1 MTGDDK
7 VRKSIL
13 DILNKTAKETVDK
26 EGALCTNYILVAEF
40 VDTNN
45 EYYKMVLKDETLPV
59 WRHTGLLY
67 HILETEFNEEE
78 DEDGE

>member
-45 EYYKMVLKDETLPV
+45 EYYKKKE
-59 WRHTGLLY
+59 GLRK
-67 HILETEFNEEE
+67 I
-78 DEDGE
+78 